1 MALVTIEL
9 LDSWPFGHRIDKL
22 SSSAPGQSLPKWD
35 IRATS
40 VFGLLGRRILTGSQ
54 FGAALPDHER
64 RTLDGKGSHDR
75 RHNNIGPSGAGPEHA
90 ERCQQN
96 R

>member
-40 VFGLLGRRILTGSQ
+40 VFRATRQAYTYRLAIRRWPAGSRAPHPGWQ
-54 FGAALPDHER
+54 GQP
-64 RTLDGKGSHDR
+64 
-75 RHNNIGPSGAGPEHA
+75 
-90 ERCQQN
+90 
-96 R
+96 